1 MAVWMFFKSPE
12 IVPHLVDAVKLNHR
26 VHQFVGQLVVVC
38 QIEVQGGVFVAD
50 GEQLQIEF
58 ETVDILEKL
67 SILFVIIGIIYTFHK
82 NLSVINLVGQ
92 GSI

>member
-1 MAVWMFFKSPE
+1 MFFFKSPE
-12 IVPHLVDAVKLNHR
+12 IVSHLVDAVKLNHR

-38 QIEVQGGVFVAD
+38 QIKVQRGVFVAD

-82 NLSVINLVGQ
+82 DFSVVDFIGQ
-92 GSI
+92 GTQKQ